1 MLQQIVKTILAL
13 TIALLLATS
22 PAWAEETP
30 PAEAAPQAREQAAA
44 APDLVWPS
52 PPLQPRIRYL
62 GSVSSPEDIGRKKGF
77 WRKVWEFIRGDEED
91 EKMVRPMAVAVDG
104 QDRLLVADTNRG
116 RVHIFD
122 RRKGEEGEYSYLRSS
137 DQESM
142 RLPIGLA
149 VDGADNIYVADGEL
163 NQIFIFKPDGK
174 FDRMLDTAAWLKR
187 PSALAI
193 DRARQRL
200 YVVDT
205 PAHDIKVVDLP
216 SGKVQRVIGHRGE
229 GRGEFNFP
237 TFAALDRQGRL
248 LVTDSM
254 NMRIQIFDIE
264 GQLVSAFGKHGDGS
278 GDFSAP
284 KGVALDSEGHV
295 YVADAGFDNVQV
307 FDETGKLLLFWGTSG
322 QEAGKFWL
330 PVGLFIDDQDR
341 IYVAD
346 SYNNRVQIFQYLG
359 GQDAR

>member
-22 PAWAEETP
+22 PAWAEEAP
-30 PAEAAPQAREQAAA
+30 PAEAASPAGEQAAA
-44 APDLVWPS
+44 APDLVWPA

-91 EKMVRPMAVAVDG
+91 EQVARPMAVAVDG
-104 QDRLLVADTNRG
+104 KDRLLVADTQRG

-122 RRKGEEGEYSYLRSS
+122 RREGEYAYLRGS
-137 DQESM
+137 DWESL

-163 NQIFIFKPDGK
+163 AKIFVFKPDGE
-174 FDRMLDTAAWLKR
+174 FGRMLDTADWLKR

-193 DRARQRL
+193 DRARQLL

-205 PAHDIKVVDLP
+205 PAHDVKVVDLP
-216 SGKVQRVIGHRGE
+216 TGTVRGVIGRRGE
-229 GRGEFNFP
+229 ERGEFNFP
-237 TFAALDRQGRL
+237 SFATLDGQGRL
-248 LVTDSM
+248 AVTDSM
-254 NMRIQIFDIE
+254 NMRIQIFDAE
-264 GQLVSAFGKHGDGS
+264 GRLVSAFGKHGDGS

-284 KGVALDSEGHV
+284 KGVALDSDGHV
-295 YVADAGFDNVQV
+295 YVTDAGFDNIQV
-307 FDETGKLLLFWGTSG
+307 FDESGKLLLFLGTSG

-330 PVGLFIDDQDR
+330 PTGLLIDAQDR

-346 SYNNRVQIFQYLG
+346 SYNKRVQIFQYLG
-359 GQDAR
+359 GGDE